1 MNTKHYII
9 NIKEKILNL
18 IIYDEYI
25 YLFIN
30 DLIKYNLNSN
40 VNKIS
45 EVFFFNV
52 SELMFIFR
60 VLNFYI
66 IFSLFFILL
75 NNNVVKTIIRNNI
88 KIVIKFFFAFSFI
101 FSCFLI

>member
-1 MNTKHYII
+1 MNAQHYII
-9 NIKEKILNL
+9 NIKEKILSL
-18 IIYDEYI
+18 KIYDEDI

-40 VNKIS
+40 VNKIY
-45 EVFFFNV
+45 EDFFFNV

-75 NNNVVKTIIRNNI
+75 NSIVVKIIIRNNI
-88 KIVIKFFFAFSFI
+88 KNVITFFFAFSFI

>member
-1 MNTKHYII
+1 MLNIII
-9 NIKEKILNL
+9 NLKEKILNL

-75 NNNVVKTIIRNNI
+75 NSIVVKTIIRNNI
-88 KIVIKFFFAFSFI
+88 KIVIKLFFGFSSI
-101 FSCFLI
+101 FSCFLL